1 MRGPSLPTGSHSL
14 GFMRAGS
21 SRGIDA
27 SLTEIPFPSR
37 FANITATKSLS
48 SLNQFFLVL
57 LFSFSLS
64 LSLSFRVSTATLLY
78 PSFKMAVLHSIWAND
93 IKVDR
98 APECCREDGANDEP
112 KRAKSWYIY
121 IYIYFYI
128 GSFFIYLRVYLYLSI
143 YLCAFWFL
151 PCKMTLID
159 LNKQDNRTVDGNRV
173 ASPSDTTIIIIY
185 LFI

>member
-48 SLNQFFLVL
+48 SLNQFFFGVVVL
-57 LFSFSLS
+57 FLS
-64 LSLSFRVSTATLLY
+64 LSLLEFQLLPYSTPHSKWRYSIQFGRMTLKLIERRNVAERMEQMTSQNG
-78 PSFKMAVLHSIWAND
+78 PNLD
-93 IKVDR
+93 I
-98 APECCREDGANDEP
+98 
-112 KRAKSWYIY
+112 YIY